1 MSTEQRRLQV
11 LGVEND
17 PVFREFLSVWLESKD
32 LDAVVVEDGLQA
44 LQELRR
50 RPFDVLITDL
60 VMPNIDGTTLCTIVR
75 STPEW
80 SEMFITVV
88 SATASEDYD
97 LTARV
102 PADIFI
108 AKRPIQDMKSDLE
121 RVLGSLQRGER
132 PSRQVLGAEN
142 LHQRRITKELLEQTR
157 NWERAYAQLSEGLV
171 ALTPE
176 NYLVAMN
183 PAAETL
189 LGVNG
194 TAALARRFE
203 EVVPEVTLPDGGSR
217 RQEYGGRWIELATA
231 ADARDGRSIWTL
243 IVRDVSME
251 EQMTQTLQQN
261 LNDRELLLR
270 EVHHRLKNNLLMV
283 ASYVS
288 LQIDDETAARERQ
301 ILQTIRTNIES
312 IALVHE
318 RLYRE
323 ESLSEI
329 SFGDYLR
336 DVVRAAV
343 DMYGRSITAT
353 IDLENAACSMEM
365 NRALRLG
372 LVVNE
377 IVMNALQHAFPEG
390 AGTIRVDLRR
400 MTGRRA
406 RLTVVDDGVGMP
418 GAARSDPDGGF
429 GITIIRAMVEQIG
442 GTVSYDAPGGA
453 TDEPEQ
459 AEAAGGIGTRVTI
472 EFDCA

>member
-17 PVFREFLSVWLESKD
+17 PVFREFLSVWLESREV
-32 LDAVVVEDGLQA
+32 DAVVAEDGLRA

-50 RPFDVLITDL
+50 RTFDVLVTDL
-60 VMPNIDGTTLCTIVR
+60 VMPNIDGATLCSIVR
-75 STPEW
+75 NTPEW
-80 SEMFITVV
+80 SGMYIAVV
-88 SATASEDYD
+88 SATASEDSD

-108 AKRPIQDMKSDLE
+108 AKRPLQDMKSDLE
-121 RVLGSLQRGER
+121 QVLGGLQRGER
-132 PSRQVLGAEN
+132 PSRQILGAEN
-142 LHQRRITKELLEQTR
+142 LHQRRITKELLEQSR
-157 NWERAYAQLSEGLV
+157 NWERVYEQLSEGLV

-176 NYLVAMN
+176 NYLVSMN

-189 LGVNG
+189 LGVNAAG
-194 TAALARRFE
+194 ALARRFE
-203 EVVPEVTLPDGGSR
+203 DILPKVTLPDGGSQ
-217 RQEYGGRWIELATA
+217 RQQHGGRWIELVTA
-231 ADARDGRSIWTL
+231 AEARDGRSIWTL

-251 EQMTQTLQQN
+251 EEMTRTLQQN
-261 LNDRELLLR
+261 LNDRDLMLR

-288 LQIDDETAARERQ
+288 LQIDDETATRERQ
-301 ILQTIRTNIES
+301 ILQTIRTNLES

-329 SFGDYLR
+329 SFGEYLR

-353 IDLENAACSMEM
+353 VDLEDAACSMEM

-377 IVMNALQHAFPEG
+377 VVMNALQHAFPEG
-390 AGTIRVDLRR
+390 TGTIRVDLRR
-400 MTGRRA
+400 MTGQRA
-406 RLTVVDDGVGMP
+406 RLTILDDGIGMP
-418 GAARSDPDGGF
+418 GAARSDRDGGF

-442 GTVSYDAPGGA
+442 GKVAYDSPGRAPDEGGQADA
-453 TDEPEQ
+453 T
-459 AEAAGGIGTRVTI
+459 GGNGTRVTI